1 VNDHRGQFEKDR
13 EIRRARAQT
22 IIAEALERMDAVDAA
37 RP

>member
-1 VNDHRGQFEKDR
+1 MADCGDLMDR
-13 EIRRARAQT
+13 FRRARAQT